1 MSSLIAA
8 IALQQ
13 LRDMEQLQRDWGRR
27 PSRKRRRAI
36 TLNSPVD
43 HAVTDGPR
51 DPAEV
56 SGRKPI
62 MARPLCQLV
71 HDRLRISSR

>member
-13 LRDMEQLQRDWGRR
+13 LRDMEQLQRDLGRR

-36 TLNSPVD
+36 TLFISPVD
-43 HAVTDGPR
+43 HAVTDTQPHR
-51 DPAEV
+51 RRSAAPNPK
-56 SGRKPI
+56 SI
-62 MARPLCQLV
+62 MQ
-71 HDRLRISSR
+71 

>member
-36 TLNSPVD
+36 TPNSPVD
-43 HAVTDGPR
+43 HAVTDTQPHR
-51 DPAEV
+51 RRSAPPNPK
-56 SGRKPI
+56 SI
-62 MARPLCQLV
+62 MQ
-71 HDRLRISSR
+71 

>member
-1 MSSLIAA
+1 
-8 IALQQ
+8 
-13 LRDMEQLQRDWGRR
+13 MEQLQRDWGRR

-43 HAVTDGPR
+43 HAVIDGPR
-51 DPAEV
+51 DHAKV

-62 MARPLCQLV
+62 MQ
-71 HDRLRISSR
+71 